1 MPDDWDPEVYK
12 SPPSRTPIPEKRS
25 SLPNPLTILETL
37 FYYTVDAPVT
47 FFREWMERQHAKR
60 RSYYYHRNFTRVP
73 DLTECLEDDYVCFF
87 EAEAQWR
94 RDMKVDQEIVKII
107 LERVEVCQTRE
118 GPNFSQNCAK
128 EIEQFAQVAQAYQDR
143 YADLGAHGNARKCL
157 MKQKHRMI
165 AERKAQAQ
173 AEAKD

>member
-12 SPPSRTPIPEKRS
+12 GPPHRTPISEKRT
-25 SLPNPLTILETL
+25 SLPNPATIAKTVI
-37 FYYTVDAPVT
+37 YYTVDVPVT
-47 FFREWMERQHAKR
+47 FFREWIERQHAKR
-60 RSYYYHRNFTRVP
+60 KFYYYHRNFRRVP

-94 RDMKVDQEIVKII
+94 RDMKVDEEIVKII
-107 LERVEVCQTRE
+107 QDRAGACQQRE
-118 GPNFSQNCAK
+118 GPSFIQNCVKEMAQFTEVAK
-128 EIEQFAQVAQAYQDR
+128 AYQDR

-165 AERKAQAQ
+165 AERKAQK

>member
-12 SPPSRTPIPEKRS
+12 GPPSRTPIPEKRT
-25 SLPNPLTILETL
+25 SLPNPVTIIQTL
-37 FYYTVDAPVT
+37 FYYSVDAPVT
-47 FFREWMERQHAKR
+47 FFREWMERQHAKKKF
-60 RSYYYHRNFTRVP
+60 YYYHRNYRRVP

-107 LERVEVCQTRE
+107 QERLGACQQRE
-118 GPNFSQNCAK
+118 GHSFVQNCAK
-128 EIEQFAQVAQAYQDR
+128 EMEQFAQVAQAYQDR
-143 YADLGAHGNARKCL
+143 YADLGAHGTARKCL

-165 AERKAQAQ
+165 AERKAQA
-173 AEAKD
+173 EAKD